1 MKRDIY
7 KQLLA
12 WKNSPRRKPLILQ
25 GARQVGKTYAL
36 KDFAGKDYDHMIYCN
51 FETNIDLA
59 SLFAKNIDPTRI
71 IENLEIQFGQKILP
85 EKTLII
91 FDEIQACPEALNS
104 LKYFHEQANHYHIV
118 AAGSLLGVKLN
129 QIKSFPVGQVNF
141 MHLAPLSF
149 LEFLDAI
156 SQSSLR
162 EFLENI
168 NEPKNIPLI
177 FHNELL
183 EQLKRYFYIGGM
195 PEAVFVY
202 IENQDFNLVREVHQ
216 EILRSYELDFS
227 KHAPK
232 NQVMKI
238 TEVWQS
244 IPPQLA
250 KENRKFIF
258 SLIKASARAREYEDA
273 ILWLKDAGLIHLSYN
288 ISTPK
293 TPIEHY
299 CDKKSFKVFG
309 IDTGLLSTM
318 SRIPLTSIL
327 AEDKLFSEFK
337 GALTENFV
345 AQQLTAYG
353 HDRLYYWTSSGTAEV
368 DFVIDEDLCIFPLE
382 VKAGVNVAQKKSLI
396 AYNEKYNP
404 QVLSR
409 ASLLNLSLD
418 GKLINYP
425 LYAMHLFPKLSK

>member
-7 KQLLA
+7 MKLLA

-36 KDFAGKDYDHMIYCN
+36 KYFAQKEYAHMVYCN
-51 FETNIDLA
+51 FETNVDLA
-59 SLFAKNIDPTRI
+59 SLFAKNIDPIRL

-85 EKTLII
+85 KKTLII

-104 LKYFHEQANHYHIV
+104 LKYFHEQANQYHIA

-149 LEFLDAI
+149 LEFLDAVN
-156 SQSSLR
+156 QSSLR
-162 EFLENI
+162 NFLENI

-183 EQLKRYFYIGGM
+183 EQIKRYFYIGGM
-195 PEAVFVY
+195 PEAVSVF

-227 KHAPK
+227 KHAEK

-244 IPPQLA
+244 IPTQLA
-250 KENRKFIF
+250 KENKKFIF
-258 SLIKASARAREYEDA
+258 SLIKTSARAREYETA
-273 ILWLKDAGLIHLSYN
+273 IIWLKDAGLIHLSYN

-293 TPIEHY
+293 IPIEHY

-309 IDTGLLSTM
+309 IDTGLLGAM
-318 SRIPLTSIL
+318 SRIPLKAIL
-327 AEDKLFSEFK
+327 EEDRLFSEFK

-345 AQQLTAYG
+345 AQQLTAHG
-353 HDRLYYWTSSGTAEV
+353 HDRLYYWTSAGAAEV
-368 DFVIDEDLCIFPLE
+368 DFVVDEELSIFPLE
-382 VKAGVNVAQKKSLI
+382 VKAGVNVAHKKSLM

-404 QVLSR
+404 GVLSR

-418 GKLINYP
+418 GKLLNYP
-425 LYAMHLFPKLSK
+425 LYAIHL